1 MIIVQTNQA
10 IVIRVR
16 SAHLFT
22 VEMLKVGVVLWCIL
36 LFLRYMGFYFHC
48 C

>member
-22 VEMLKVGVVLWCIL
+22 VEMLKVGVVYIIIPKI
-36 LFLRYMGFYFHC
+36 YGPGFYFHC